1 MGKDMKKN
9 IKSNSILVAAAIA
22 IVVMLLPVS
31 CTKNFFEYNTN
42 PDEATDEM
50 LEHDNFKVG
59 AFIPQ
64 LQQMVIPCAKPNP
77 FQVAQNLT
85 GDNYSGYMCGIGVF
99 NGGKNGLTG
108 AFAVD
113 SWLDL
118 PFTAVFASA
127 MSADRSIRKNFD
139 GDMSNHVVALATII
153 KIAAVHRFADAQGPL
168 PYSKMSEGGS
178 LQIEYD
184 SEESLYRSFFKELTS
199 AIDVLTAYVLQNS
212 GSKPMSEYDLVY
224 GGDYVSWIKFANSLK
239 LRLAMRVRFVEPE
252 LAKQMA
258 EEAVNHQY
266 GVILSNSDNATLK
279 SGHGIEIKNQLY
291 VMWNTYAD
299 CRMGAV
305 MQSYLTGYDDPRLPV
320 YFQQATISGKT
331 GYFGGRTG
339 VAITSKQSW
348 QSLSSPNVHV
358 SDPITWFN
366 AAESYFLIAEGA
378 LAGWNMGMTAQEA
391 YEEGIRKSFEERGVD
406 GASTYIA
413 NSTAKPADYTRPFIA
428 SPSSVAMSDITIQWD
443 ESGTDEK
450 KLERIITQKWI
461 AIFPNGNEA
470 WAEYRRT
477 GYPKQFPM
485 VNNNSNN
492 TIDSKLGPRRLPFP
506 PTEYRLNGENVA
518 KAVQLLS
525 TPEDNG
531 GTRLWWDVKTYN

>member
-1 MGKDMKKN
+1 MKKN
-9 IKSNSILVAAAIA
+9 IKSSSILA
-22 IVVMLLPVS
+22 IVLMASLLSVS
-31 CTKNFFEYNTN
+31 CTKNFPEYNTN
-42 PDEATDEM
+42 PDEATEDM

-64 LQQMVIPCAKPNP
+64 LQQAVIPCLMPNH

-85 GDNYSGYMCGIGVF
+85 GDNYAGYMCGIGVW
-99 NGGKNGLTG
+99 NSGKNGLTG

-113 SWLDL
+113 DWLDI
-118 PFTAVFASA
+118 PFEKVYASA
-127 MSADRSIRKNFD
+127 MSADRNIRKNF
-139 GDMSNHVVALATII
+139 GEDMSNHVVAFSTIL
-153 KIAAVHRFADAQGPL
+153 KVAVAHRFADAQGPL
-168 PYSKMSEGGS
+168 PYSKMAEGGS

-184 SEESLYRSFFKELTS
+184 SEEALYRSFFEELTN
-199 AIDVLTAYVLQNS
+199 AINVLTEYVGQNAD
-212 GSKPMSEYDLVY
+212 SKPMANYDLVY
-224 GGDYVSWIKFANSLK
+224 DGDYKSWIKYANSLK

-279 SGHGIEIKNQLY
+279 SGHGIEIKNQLE

-305 MQSYLTGYDDPRLPV
+305 MDSYLNGYEDSRLPV
-320 YFQQATISGKT
+320 YFQKATTLSRT
-331 GYFGGRTG
+331 GYVGGRTG
-339 VAITSKQSW
+339 VAITGKSAW
-348 QSLSSPNVHV
+348 EPLSSPNVFT

-378 LAGWNMGMTAQEA
+378 LAGWNMGMTAQAAYQKGIEA
-391 YEEGIRKSFEERGVD
+391 SFEERGIS
-406 GASTYIA
+406 GAASYIN
-413 NSTAKPADYTRPFIA
+413 NSTSTPAEYKRPFTQ
-428 SPSSVAMSDITIQWD
+428 SPGAAALSDITIKWD
-443 ESGTDEK
+443 ETATDEK
-450 KLERIITQKWI
+450 NLERIITQKWI

-485 VNNNSNN
+485 VSNHSN
-492 TIDSKLGPRRLPFP
+492 GTIDSNKGPRRLPFP
-506 PTEYRLNGENVA
+506 PTEKRLNGENVD

-525 TPEDNG
+525 TPADNG
-531 GTRLWWDVKTYN
+531 GTRLWWDVR